1 MDATTPAT
9 RAPSLGA
16 LFLAF
21 GKIGLLSFGGGSTT
35 LVLMEQ
41 EIVRRQWMTS
51 HQFLFSM
58 ALSRMWPGVHLIAQ
72 AVLIGH
78 LLRGFVGG
86 MVCMLGMMLPATA
99 ITVLFTAFW
108 LVLRENSL
116 GTGMIQGVLPAT
128 AGLSFAVANG
138 FEAQVRPR
146 SGLALRHG
154 VTCLNTPGTIDSDF
168 RGEVQVILANLGEED
183 FTIRRGDRIAQLV
196 ICPVARAEWAEVEK
210 LGETAR
216 GGGGFGS
223 TGRGDSGFG
232 STGH

>member
-1 MDATTPAT
+1 VKVEIIRLPHNTDLPLPAYETDGAAGMDL
-9 RAPSLGA
+9 RAAVPDREPVVIRPGA
-16 LFLAF
+16 R
-21 GKIGLLSFGGGSTT
+21 T
-35 LVLMEQ
+35 LVP
-41 EIVRRQWMTS
+41 T
-51 HQFLFSM
+51 
-58 ALSRMWPGVHLIAQ
+58 
-72 AVLIGH
+72 
-78 LLRGFVGG
+78 
-86 MVCMLGMMLPATA
+86 
-99 ITVLFTAFW
+99 
-108 LVLRENSL
+108 
-116 GTGMIQGVLPAT
+116 
-128 AGLSFAVANG
+128 GLSFAVANG

-223 TGRGDSGFG
+223 TGRG
-232 STGH
+232 

>member
-128 AGLSFAVANG
+128 AGLSFAVAYR
-138 FEAQVRPR
+138 FAK
-146 SGLALRHG
+146 
-154 VTCLNTPGTIDSDF
+154 
-168 RGEVQVILANLGEED
+168 
-183 FTIRRGDRIAQLV
+183 
-196 ICPVARAEWAEVEK
+196 AEVE
-210 LGETAR
+210 GETRPVGAIILVLAVGSFLLMALANVSSVLVVLGAGLLAVVLLR
-216 GGGGFGS
+216 RAGGADGPA
-223 TGRGDSGFG
+223 
-232 STGH
+232 